1 MALMCSKSPW
11 PAAGGRRAGLPA
23 RILAVA
29 AGAAVLATLAGCG
42 VSQRLMLRDSAVN
55 DAALLVTVR
64 PAAWGRQQGPAR
76 GFEAGAQS
84 YRAEGDH
91 ALSPNEFLTVGNQ
104 TINGPDTLHQKAKV
118 VAWHFGFTD
127 RFYFGPAFELDMS
140 VGGLKLDVDYELRPQ
155 SGVIGAVPFARSH
168 TLPYGAITPRHR
180 FGPLLAIEARLAAAG
195 LTHQA
200 NHERLD
206 AAVVLSPSPQF
217 SLRLGY
223 AWQRT
228 GIASWSDTLFD
239 NIDVK
244 IRARGPAA
252 SLRLDF

>member
-1 MALMCSKSPW
+1 MTTMTSMSQL
-11 PAAGGRRAGLPA
+11 PAAGAGRAAPLA
-23 RILAVA
+23 RLLAA
-29 AGAAVLATLAGCG
+29 AAAATLLAGCS
-42 VSQRLMLRDSAVN
+42 VPQRVMLRDSNVN
-55 DAALLVTVR
+55 DAALLATLR
-64 PAAWGRQQGPAR
+64 PAAWARQGGPAR
-76 GFEAGAQS
+76 GFEAGVQS

-91 ALSPNEFLTVGNQ
+91 ALSTNQFLTVGNQ

-118 VAWHFGFTD
+118 VAWHFGFAD

-140 VGGLKLDVDYELRPQ
+140 VGGMKLDVDYELRPQ
-155 SGVIGAVPFARSH
+155 SGVIGAQPFARSH
-168 TLPYGAITPRHR
+168 TLPYGAITPRYR
-180 FGPLLAIEARLAAAG
+180 FGPLLSIEARLAAAG

-206 AAVVLSPSPQF
+206 AALVLSPAPQL

-239 NIDVK
+239 NVDVK
-244 IRARGPAA
+244 IRARGPAV